1 MEFMERLYEIWP
13 HIAVVLTLFVSVV
26 TSGYVILFKRDSR
39 SAVMWVAF
47 IWLVP
52 IVGSLAYLGFGVNRI
67 RVRARALRGKS
78 AWYQPVPPTISCAP
92 AHGGEILSPELR
104 KFATLADFIG
114 KVVEKPLTAGNEFKI
129 LVNGDE
135 AYPEMLEAIRAA
147 KKTITFCTY
156 IFDNDAWG
164 RRFADEFGKA
174 VARGAQVRVLIDD
187 AGARYS
193 WPSIVKCLRQLN
205 VPVKRFL
212 PTLAPWR
219 LMTMN
224 MRNHRK
230 ILVLDG

>member
-1 MEFMERLYEIWP
+1 MHRVYEIWP
-13 HIAVVLTLFVSVV
+13 HIAVVLTLFVSLV
-26 TSGYVILFKRDSR
+26 TSGYVILYKRDSR
-39 SAVMWVAF
+39 SAVMWVGF

-52 IVGSLAYLGFGVNRI
+52 IVGSLAYLAFGVNRI

-92 AHGGEILSPELR
+92 EHSGDLLPPEMSKL
-104 KFATLADFIG
+104 ATLADFIG
-114 KVVEKPLTAGNEFKI
+114 KVVEKPLTPGNALKI

-164 RRFADEFGKA
+164 RRFADEFGRA
-174 VARGAQVRVLIDD
+174 VARGVQVRVLIDD

-193 WPSIVKCLRQLN
+193 WPSIVRYLRELN
-205 VPVKRFL
+205 VPVRRFL

-230 ILVLDG
+230 ILVIDGEI